1 MNKCYI
7 STFCI
12 YLQLVCP
19 KTTKLMTKNLLLAS
33 LLLLNTYSV
42 FAQKSADEST
52 KLIAGPMLSYIDDY
66 HAQMWMLVSKE
77 TETVTIKLEN
87 FDEDRNQELIFNLKD
102 EKSYNDSR
110 WFDFHV
116 SDYNK
121 GDEIPLVLTLEE
133 LIPDTEYNVEVYL
146 DSVLVEDEM
155 DIYTPRNYLAD
166 TYFLLGHSLNL
177 SDPKDDGDGIL
188 DVMSD
193 VESDFMVWMGNNVYF
208 DTNESNSFRSML
220 GKYKQIRKRE
230 KVNSFMKLLPHIAV
244 WNQMDFG
251 YKTADTRFALK
262 DSTLMAF
269 NLFWPNAPKKVY
281 NYSFKDVGVYKRYDY
296 EDVEIFMLD
305 NRMFKTDLITDEP
318 HLLGANQM
326 NRFINEIMG
335 SNASFK
341 FIVFGNSVLSVGED
355 ETPFTDYTEEYDEL
369 IRRLHLSRIN
379 GIVFITGD
387 TFETELLKEER
398 EFAYPLYELKFP
410 GLSLDGSL
418 GGNFARVKV
427 EGENRKRICTLQ
439 VYNEL
444 GDEVFQ
450 KKIHESE
457 VSY

>member
-1 MNKCYI
+1 MN
-7 STFCI
+7 
-12 YLQLVCP
+12 
-19 KTTKLMTKNLLLAS
+19 KNLLLVTV
-33 LLLLNTYSV
+33 LLLTLSSA
-42 FAQKSADEST
+42 FAQKEEEKSS

-87 FDEDRNQELIFNLKD
+87 FDEDRNQELVFNLKD
-102 EKSYNDSR
+102 PKSFNNSR

-116 SDYNK
+116 TDYNN
-121 GDEIPLVLTLEE
+121 GDEIPVVLTLEE
-133 LIPDTEYNVEVYL
+133 LIPDAEYNVAVYL

-166 TYFLLGHSLNL
+166 TYFLLGHSLNVN
-177 SDPKDDGDGIL
+177 DPEDEGDAIL

-193 VESDFMVWMGNNVYF
+193 VESDLMVWMGNNVYF
-208 DTNESNSFRSML
+208 NEKEASSFRGML
-220 GKYKQIRKRE
+220 SKYKQVRKRE
-230 KVNSFMKLLPHIAV
+230 KVNNFMKLMPHIAV
-244 WNQMDFG
+244 WNEKDFG
-251 YKTADTRFALK
+251 LNTSDTRFALK

-281 NYSFKDVGVYKRYDY
+281 NYSFRDAGVYKRYDY

-305 NRMFKTDLITDEP
+305 NRMFKTTLSTDEP
-318 HLLGANQM
+318 RLLGDNQM

-335 SNASFK
+335 SNAAFK
-341 FIVFGNSVLSVGED
+341 FIVCGNSVLSDGEGA
-355 ETPFTDYTEEYDEL
+355 EPFTDYTQEYDEL
-369 IRRLHLSRIN
+369 MRRLHLSRIN
-379 GIVFITGD
+379 GVVLLSGD

-410 GLSLDGSL
+410 GLSIDGTL

-427 EGENRKRICTLQ
+427 EGEYSKRICTLQ
-439 VYNEL
+439 VF
-444 GDEVFQ
+444 DEVGDMVFK
-450 KKIHESE
+450 KKIHQSE

>member
-42 FAQKSADEST
+42 FAQKNADEST

-155 DIYTPRNYLAD
+155 DIYTPRN
-166 TYFLLGHSLNL
+166 S
-177 SDPKDDGDGIL
+177 KI
-188 DVMSD
+188 V
-193 VESDFMVWMGNNVYF
+193 
-208 DTNESNSFRSML
+208 
-220 GKYKQIRKRE
+220 
-230 KVNSFMKLLPHIAV
+230 
-244 WNQMDFG
+244 
-251 YKTADTRFALK
+251 KT
-262 DSTLMAF
+262 
-269 NLFWPNAPKKVY
+269 
-281 NYSFKDVGVYKRYDY
+281 
-296 EDVEIFMLD
+296 
-305 NRMFKTDLITDEP
+305 
-318 HLLGANQM
+318 
-326 NRFINEIMG
+326 
-335 SNASFK
+335 
-341 FIVFGNSVLSVGED
+341 
-355 ETPFTDYTEEYDEL
+355 
-369 IRRLHLSRIN
+369 
-379 GIVFITGD
+379 
-387 TFETELLKEER
+387 
-398 EFAYPLYELKFP
+398 FP
-410 GLSLDGSL
+410 
-418 GGNFARVKV
+418 
-427 EGENRKRICTLQ
+427 
-439 VYNEL
+439 
-444 GDEVFQ
+444 
-450 KKIHESE
+450 
-457 VSY
+457 

>member
-1 MNKCYI
+1 MN
-7 STFCI
+7 
-12 YLQLVCP
+12 
-19 KTTKLMTKNLLLAS
+19 KNLLLVTV
-33 LLLLNTYSV
+33 LLLTLSSA
-42 FAQKSADEST
+42 FAQKEEEKSS

-87 FDEDRNQELIFNLKD
+87 FDEDRNQELVFNLKD
-102 EKSYNDSR
+102 PKSFNNSR

-116 SDYNK
+116 TDYNN
-121 GDEIPLVLTLEE
+121 GDEIPVVLTLEE
-133 LIPDTEYNVEVYL
+133 LIPDAEYNVAVYL

-166 TYFLLGHSLNL
+166 TYFLLGHSLNVN
-177 SDPKDDGDGIL
+177 DPEDEGDAIL

-193 VESDFMVWMGNNVYF
+193 VESDLMVWMGNNVYF
-208 DTNESNSFRSML
+208 NEKEASSFRGML
-220 GKYKQIRKRE
+220 SKYKQVRKRE
-230 KVNSFMKLLPHIAV
+230 KVNNFMKLMPHIAV
-244 WNQMDFG
+244 WNEKDFG
-251 YKTADTRFALK
+251 LNTSDTRFALK

-281 NYSFKDVGVYKRYDY
+281 NYSFRDAGVYKRYDY

-305 NRMFKTDLITDEP
+305 NRMFKTTLSTDEP
-318 HLLGANQM
+318 RLLGDNQM

-335 SNASFK
+335 SNAAFK
-341 FIVFGNSVLSVGED
+341 FIVCGNSVLSDGEGA
-355 ETPFTDYTEEYDEL
+355 EPFTDYTQEYDEL
-369 IRRLHLSRIN
+369 MRRLHLSRIN
-379 GIVFITGD
+379 GVVLLSGD

-410 GLSLDGSL
+410 GLSIDGTL

-427 EGENRKRICTLQ
+427 EGEYSKRICTLQ
-439 VYNEL
+439 VF
-444 GDEVFQ
+444 DEVGDVVFK
-450 KKIHESE
+450 KKIHQSE

>member
-1 MNKCYI
+1 MN
-7 STFCI
+7 
-12 YLQLVCP
+12 
-19 KTTKLMTKNLLLAS
+19 KNLLLVTV
-33 LLLLNTYSV
+33 LLLTLSSA
-42 FAQKSADEST
+42 FAQKEEEKSS

-87 FDEDRNQELIFNLKD
+87 FDEDRNQELVFNLKD
-102 EKSYNDSR
+102 PKSFNNSR

-116 SDYNK
+116 TDYNN
-121 GDEIPLVLTLEE
+121 GDEIPVVLTLEE
-133 LIPDTEYNVEVYL
+133 LIPDAEYNVAVYL

-166 TYFLLGHSLNL
+166 TYFLLGHSLNVN
-177 SDPKDDGDGIL
+177 DPEDEGDAIL

-193 VESDFMVWMGNNVYF
+193 VESDLMVWMGNNVYF
-208 DTNESNSFRSML
+208 NEKEASSFRGML
-220 GKYKQIRKRE
+220 SKYKQVRKRE
-230 KVNSFMKLLPHIAV
+230 KVNNFMKLMPHIAV
-244 WNQMDFG
+244 WNEKDFG
-251 YKTADTRFALK
+251 LNTSDTRFALK

-281 NYSFKDVGVYKRYDY
+281 NYSFRDAGVYKRYDY

-305 NRMFKTDLITDEP
+305 NRMFKTTLSTDEP
-318 HLLGANQM
+318 RLLGDNQM

-335 SNASFK
+335 SNAAFK
-341 FIVFGNSVLSVGED
+341 FIVCGNSVLSDGEGA
-355 ETPFTDYTEEYDEL
+355 EPFTDYTQEYDEL
-369 IRRLHLSRIN
+369 MRRLHLSRIN
-379 GIVFITGD
+379 GVVLLSGD

-410 GLSLDGSL
+410 GLSIDGTL

-427 EGENRKRICTLQ
+427 EGEYSKRICTLQ
-439 VYNEL
+439 VF
-444 GDEVFQ
+444 DEVGDIVFK
-450 KKIHESE
+450 KKIHQSE

>member
-19 KTTKLMTKNLLLAS
+19 KTTKLMIKNLLLAS

-42 FAQKSADEST
+42 FAQKNADEST

-230 KVNSFMKLLPHIAV
+230 KVNSFMKLMPHIAV

-251 YKTADTRFALK
+251 YKTTDTRYALK

-269 NLFWPNAPKKVY
+269 NLFLTSTVSKICCF
-281 NYSFKDVGVYKRYDY
+281 S
-296 EDVEIFMLD
+296 EIVA
-305 NRMFKTDLITDEP
+305 LI
-318 HLLGANQM
+318 
-326 NRFINEIMG
+326 
-335 SNASFK
+335 
-341 FIVFGNSVLSVGED
+341 
-355 ETPFTDYTEEYDEL
+355 
-369 IRRLHLSRIN
+369 
-379 GIVFITGD
+379 
-387 TFETELLKEER
+387 
-398 EFAYPLYELKFP
+398 
-410 GLSLDGSL
+410 
-418 GGNFARVKV
+418 
-427 EGENRKRICTLQ
+427 
-439 VYNEL
+439 
-444 GDEVFQ
+444 
-450 KKIHESE
+450 
-457 VSY
+457 

>member
-1 MNKCYI
+1 
-7 STFCI
+7 
-12 YLQLVCP
+12 
-19 KTTKLMTKNLLLAS
+19 MTKNLLLAS

-42 FAQKSADEST
+42 FAQKNADKST
-52 KLIAGPMLSYIDDY
+52 RLIAGPMLSYIDDY

-177 SDPKDDGDGIL
+177 SDPNDDGDGIL

-193 VESDFMVWMGNNVYF
+193 VESDFMVWMGNNVSF
-208 DTNESNSFRSML
+208 NKSESNSFKKML
-220 GKYKQIRKRE
+220 EKYKSTRKRE
-230 KVNSFMKLLPHIAV
+230 RVNHFMKLMPHIAT
-244 WNQMDFG
+244 WNDKDFG
-251 YKTADTRFALK
+251 LNTSDTRFALK

-269 NLFWPNAPKKVY
+269 NLFWPNAPKKTY
-281 NYSFKDVGVYKRYDY
+281 NYTFREYGVYKRYDY
-296 EDVEIFMLD
+296 EDIEIFMMD
-305 NRMFKTDLITDEP
+305 NRMFKTTLNQDDP
-318 HLLGANQM
+318 QFFGDNQM

-335 SNASFK
+335 SNAAFK
-341 FIVFGNSVLSVGED
+341 FIICGNSILSEGED
-355 ETPFTDYTEEYDEL
+355 DEPFQDYSDEYDEL
-369 IRRLHLSRIN
+369 MRRLHLSRIN
-379 GIVFITGD
+379 GVVFITGD
-387 TFETELLKEER
+387 TDKTELLKEER
-398 EFAYPLYELKFP
+398 KHAYPLYELKFP
-410 GLSLDGSL
+410 GLSPEGQFD
-418 GGNFARVKV
+418 GNFARIKV
-427 EGENRKRICTLQ
+427 EGDYRKRICSIQ
-439 VYNEL
+439 VYDEI
-444 GDEVFQ
+444 GKEVFK
-450 KKIHESE
+450 KKIHQTEI
-457 VSY
+457 SY